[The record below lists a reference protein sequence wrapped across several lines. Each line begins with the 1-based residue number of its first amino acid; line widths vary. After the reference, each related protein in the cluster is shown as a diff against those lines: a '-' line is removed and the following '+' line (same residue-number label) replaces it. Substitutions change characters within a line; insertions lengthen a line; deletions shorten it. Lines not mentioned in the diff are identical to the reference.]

1 MEQRNHL
8 KTSFYFAHGTK
19 DKVVP
24 YAQTKMFYDS
34 LIKLKP
40 HLSFIEISS
49 SSAQHSCL
57 NL

>member
-8 KTSFYFAHGTK
+8 KTSFYFDHGIK

-40 HLSFIEISS
+40 HLSFILKSP
-49 SSAQHSCL
+49 AGA
-57 NL
+57 